1 MGLRAQSRHLAA
13 PQRRWEGNG
22 AQCWAGDWFL
32 SLFLRHLL
40 EAGGH
45 VGFPKQALLAHEDAA
60 QLLDDFLSFSQG
72 N

>member
-1 MGLRAQSRHLAA
+1 LR
-13 PQRRWEGNG
+13 N
-22 AQCWAGDWFL
+22 
-32 SLFLRHLL
+32 LL

-45 VGFPKQALLAHEDAA
+45 VGFPNQALIAHEDAS